1 MRTDNGGNA
10 VPEATVELDVV
21 PAGKLLVV
29 EHVPGRL
36 AVRDGDVVEF
46 LQAGAQGAD
55 SVAFLPVALVSSPSQ
70 FGAAQGSVV
79 GISSAHRPGSM
90 WARETN
96 SSSLAEQTRHS
107 GCSPRLSGI
116 WSMSEH
122 CCGARLSSTAA
133 RSGELAV
140 VRYCAGRNSRE

>member
-1 MRTDNGGNA
+1 MAIEPFSSTALTDNGGNA
-10 VPEATVELDVV
+10 APEATVELDVV

-29 EHVPGRL
+29 EHVSEGWPYATATWWSSFKQAPRGRIQSPFSPL
-36 AVRDGDVVEF
+36 RLYRVR
-46 LQAGAQGAD
+46 ANSAQRK
-55 SVAFLPVALVSSPSQ
+55 
-70 FGAAQGSVV
+70 GSVV
-79 GISSAHRPGSM
+79 GISSAHPPGSM

-122 CCGARLSSTAA
+122 CYGARLK
-133 RSGELAV
+133 RD
-140 VRYCAGRNSRE
+140 